1 MPFTDKIRMFTDEY
15 DCSADMTDRR
25 AMTMYVVNNIDENRG
40 YVNIN
45 ELVERVGYSHC
56 YTDRV
61 FKNAVGLSM
70 KQYANIVRIQRSLDI
85 LGEKN
90 AADVCNDLGYYDQ
103 SHFIKDFKKF
113 TLMTP
118 KAYYKKPAEEHFV

>member
-1 MPFTDKIRMFTDEY
+1 
-15 DCSADMTDRR
+15 
-25 AMTMYVVNNIDENRG
+25 MTMYAVNKIDENRG
-40 YVNIN
+40 YININ